1 MFIRVSRLSGAV
13 GVGALTRVDGVR
25 NFAGKTAFVTG
36 GASGIGLGIS
46 NALLSEGMNVVIGDV
61 NEAYMADA
69 RSELGDAN
77 VAFIHID
84 VTDRESVARAA
95 DAAVAAFGPIH
106 VLCNNAGI
114 AGGGAVAD
122 PGFADWDRAMAVNLG
137 GAVNVVKT
145 FVPLIREH
153 GSGGHVVNTS
163 SIAGITALPYEGG
176 AYTTAKFAVRGLSES
191 LRLSLAPEG
200 IGVSV
205 LCPGLTRTRILDA
218 PERQDPDV
226 KPMASEGD
234 PDALFNSMDG
244 AMDPIEVGR
253 AVVRGIRENLP
264 YILSHGEFRDEIET
278 LFNQI
283 IEAFPTDQAVPD
295 ARAQFERGRR
305 ELCDGLRD
313 LPVID

>member
-1 MFIRVSRLSGAV
+1 
-13 GVGALTRVDGVR
+13 VR

-46 NALLSEGMNVVIGDV
+46 QALLSEGMNVVIGDV
-61 NEAYMADA
+61 NEAHTDDA
-69 RSELGDAN
+69 RSKLEGAN
-77 VAFIHID
+77 VEFVRVD
-84 VTDRESVARAA
+84 VTDRESVANAA
-95 DAAVAAFGPIH
+95 DAAVAAFGDIH

-145 FVPLIREH
+145 FVPLIRQH
-153 GSGGHVVNTS
+153 GNGGHVVNTS
-163 SIAGITALPYEGG
+163 SIAGITALPFEGG

-205 LCPGLTRTRILDA
+205 LCPGLTLTRILAA
-218 PERQDPDV
+218 PDREDPNA

-264 YILSHGEFRDEIET
+264 YILSHGEFREEIRSLFDE
-278 LFNQI
+278 I
-283 IEAFPTDQAVPD
+283 IEAFPTDQAVPE
-295 ARAQFERGRR
+295 ARAAFERGRR
-305 ELCDGLRD
+305 DLCDGLRN

>member
-1 MFIRVSRLSGAV
+1 
-13 GVGALTRVDGVR
+13 VR

-46 NALLSEGMNVVIGDV
+46 KALLSEGMNVVIGDV
-61 NEAYMADA
+61 NASYVAAARDELEA
-69 RSELGDAN
+69 AN
-77 VAFIHID
+77 VVFVDCD
-84 VTDRESVARAA
+84 VTDRASVAAAA
-95 DAAVAAFGPIH
+95 DATVAAFGRIH

-153 GSGGHVVNTS
+153 RSGGHIVNTS

-218 PERQDPDV
+218 PDREDADA

-264 YILSHGEFRDEIET
+264 YILSHGEFRDEIRT
-278 LFNQI
+278 LFDEI
-283 IEAFPTDQAVPD
+283 VEAFPTDQAVPA
-295 ARAQFERGRR
+295 ARAAFERGRR

>member
-1 MFIRVSRLSGAV
+1 M
-13 GVGALTRVDGVR
+13 R

-46 NALLSEGMNVVIGDV
+46 EALLSEGMNVVIGDV
-61 NEAYMADA
+61 NESYLDDA
-69 RSELGDAN
+69 RAQLDSAS
-77 VAFIHID
+77 VAFVLVD
-84 VTDRESVARAA
+84 VTDRASVTRAA
-95 DAAVAAFGPIH
+95 EAAVAAFGRVH

-122 PGFADWDRAMAVNLG
+122 AAFADWDRAMAVNLG
-137 GAVNVVKT
+137 GAVNVVKI

-153 GSGGHVVNTS
+153 GTGGHIVNTS

-218 PERQDPDV
+218 PVREDPDA

-244 AMDPIEVGR
+244 AMDPIDVGR

-264 YILSHGEFRDEIET
+264 YILTHSEFRDEIRS
-278 LFNQI
+278 LFDEI
-283 IEAFPTDQAVPD
+283 VEAFPTDQAVPA
-295 ARAQFERGRR
+295 ARLAFERGRR
-305 ELCDGLRD
+305 EMCDGLRD

>member
-1 MFIRVSRLSGAV
+1 
-13 GVGALTRVDGVR
+13 VR
-25 NFAGKTAFVTG
+25 NFAGKTAFITG
-36 GASGIGLGIS
+36 GASGIGLGIGK
-46 NALLSEGMNVVIGDV
+46 ALLSEGMNVMIGDV
-61 NEAYMADA
+61 NEAHMADA
-69 RSELGDAN
+69 RDQLAGAN
-77 VAFIHID
+77 VAFVSVD

-95 DAAVAAFGPIH
+95 EATIAAFGPLH

-122 PGFADWDRAMAVNLG
+122 PSFADWDRAMAVNLG

-153 GSGGHVVNTS
+153 GNGGHIVNTS

-205 LCPGLTRTRILDA
+205 LCPGLTRTRIQDA
-218 PERQDPDV
+218 PEREDPDA
-226 KPMASEGD
+226 KPMAKEGD
-234 PDALFNSMDG
+234 PEALFNTMEG

-278 LFNQI
+278 LFNEI
-283 IEAFPTDQAVPD
+283 IEAFPTDQAVPE
-295 ARAQFERGRR
+295 ARAAFERGRR
-305 ELCDGLRD
+305 ELCDGLRY

>member
-1 MFIRVSRLSGAV
+1 
-13 GVGALTRVDGVR
+13 VR

-36 GASGIGLGIS
+36 GASGIGLGITKV
-46 NALLSEGMNVVIGDV
+46 LLAEGMNVVIGDH

-69 RSELGDAN
+69 RGQLDGGN
-77 VAFIHID
+77 VEFVHVD
-84 VTDRESVARAA
+84 VTDRESVAKAA
-95 DAAVAAFGPIH
+95 EATIASFGTVH

-122 PGFADWDRAMAVNLG
+122 PEFADWDRAMAVNLG

-145 FVPLIREH
+145 FVPLIRQH
-153 GSGGHVVNTS
+153 GQGGHIVNTS
-163 SIAGITALPYEGG
+163 SMAGITALPYEGG
-176 AYTTAKFAVRGLSES
+176 AYTTAKFAIRGLSES

-205 LCPGLTRTRILDA
+205 LCPGLTLTRIQDA
-218 PERQDPDV
+218 PERVDTDA
-226 KPMASEGD
+226 KPMAKPGD
-234 PDALFNSMDG
+234 PEALFNTMDG

-264 YILSHGEFRDEIET
+264 YILSHGEFRDEIKR
-278 LFNQI
+278 LFDEI
-283 IEAFPTDQAVPD
+283 VDAFPTDQAVPEG
-295 ARAQFERGRR
+295 RAQFERRRR
-305 ELCDGLRD
+305 ELCDGLRY

>member
-1 MFIRVSRLSGAV
+1 
-13 GVGALTRVDGVR
+13 VR
-25 NFAGKTAFVTG
+25 NFAGKAAFVTG
-36 GASGIGLGIS
+36 GASGIGLAMCK
-46 NALLSEGMNVVIGDV
+46 ALLSEGMNVVIGDV
-61 NEAYMADA
+61 NESHMAAA
-69 RSELGDAN
+69 RAELAGTDT
-77 VAFIHID
+77 VFVHVD
-84 VTDRESVARAA
+84 VTDRASVARAA
-95 DAAVAAFGPIH
+95 DAAVAAFGRIH

-122 PGFADWDRAMAVNLG
+122 PGFVDWDRAMAVNLG

-153 GSGGHVVNTS
+153 RSGGHIVNTS

-205 LCPGLTRTRILDA
+205 LCPGLTLTRIQDA
-218 PERQDPDV
+218 PDRDDPDG
-226 KPMASEGD
+226 KPMARTGD
-234 PDALFNSMDG
+234 PDALFNTMEG

-264 YILSHGEFRDEIET
+264 YILSHGEFRDEIRT
-278 LFNQI
+278 LFDEIVN
-283 IEAFPTDQAVPD
+283 AFPNDQAIPP
-295 ARAQFERGRR
+295 ARAAFERGRR
-305 ELCDGLRD
+305 ELCDSLRD
-313 LPVID
+313 LPMID

>member
-1 MFIRVSRLSGAV
+1 
-13 GVGALTRVDGVR
+13 VR

-36 GASGIGLGIS
+36 GASGIGLGITKV
-46 NALLSEGMNVVIGDV
+46 LLSEGMNVVVGDV
-61 NEAYMADA
+61 NEAHMADA
-69 RSELGDAN
+69 RADLAGEK
-77 VAFIHID
+77 VEFVKVD
-84 VTDRESVARAA
+84 VTDRVSVREAA
-95 DAAVAAFGPIH
+95 EATILAFGRVH

-137 GAVNVVKT
+137 GAVNVVKI

-153 GSGGHVVNTS
+153 GSGGHIVNTS

-176 AYTTAKFAVRGLSES
+176 AYTTAKFAVRGMSES

-218 PERQDPDV
+218 PDREDPDA

-264 YILSHGEFRDEIET
+264 YILSHGEFREEVQT
-278 LFNQI
+278 LFDQI
-283 IEAFPTDQAVPD
+283 VSAFPTDQAVPE
-295 ARAQFERGRR
+295 ARAVFERGRR

>member
-1 MFIRVSRLSGAV
+1 V
-13 GVGALTRVDGVR
+13 
-25 NFAGKTAFVTG
+25 GKTAFVTG
-36 GASGIGLGIS
+36 GASGIGLGITK
-46 NALLSEGMNVVIGDV
+46 ALLSEGMNVVIGDV
-61 NEAYMADA
+61 SESHMADA
-69 RSELGDAN
+69 RGELAGAS
-77 VAFIHID
+77 VEFVHVD
-84 VTDRESVARAA
+84 VTDRQSVAAA
-95 DAAVAAFGPIH
+95 AEAATSAFGPLH

-137 GAVNVVKT
+137 GAVNVVKI
-145 FVPLIREH
+145 FVPLIRAH
-153 GSGGHVVNTS
+153 GGGGGHIVNTS

-218 PERQDPDV
+218 PEREDPDA

-234 PDALFNSMDG
+234 PNALFNSMEG

-264 YILSHGEFRDEIET
+264 YILSHGEFRDEIQSIFDE
-278 LFNQI
+278 I
-283 IEAFPTDQAVPD
+283 IDAFPTDQAVPD
-295 ARAQFERGRR
+295 ARAAFERGRR

>member
-1 MFIRVSRLSGAV
+1 M
-13 GVGALTRVDGVR
+13 R
-25 NFAGKTAFVTG
+25 NFTGKAAFVTG
-36 GASGIGLGIS
+36 GASGIGLGITR
-46 NALLSEGMNVVIGDV
+46 ALLSEGMKVAIGDV
-61 NEAYMADA
+61 NEAYMSSAGDELAGADVIFV
-69 RSELGDAN
+69 RT
-77 VAFIHID
+77 D
-84 VTDRESVARAA
+84 VTDRASVAAA
-95 DAAVAAFGPIH
+95 ARQTVEAFGQIH

-122 PGFADWDRAMAVNLG
+122 PDFGDWDRAMAVNLG
-137 GAVNVVKT
+137 GAVNVIKT

-153 GSGGHVVNTS
+153 RSGGHIVNTS
-163 SIAGITALPYEGG
+163 SIAGITALPHEGG

-218 PERQDPDV
+218 PDREDPGA
-226 KPMASEGD
+226 KPMAAEGD
-234 PDALFNSMDG
+234 PDVLFNSMEG

-264 YILSHGEFRDEIET
+264 YILSHGEFRDEVQM
-278 LFNQI
+278 LFDEIVN
-283 IEAFPTDQAVPD
+283 AFPTDQAVPA
-295 ARAQFERGRR
+295 ARAEFERGRR
-305 ELCDGLRD
+305 ELCDSLRH

>member
-1 MFIRVSRLSGAV
+1 M
-13 GVGALTRVDGVR
+13 R

-46 NALLSEGMNVVIGDV
+46 EALLSEGMNVVIGDV
-61 NEAYMADA
+61 NESHLDDA
-69 RSELGDAN
+69 RAQLDGTN
-77 VAFIHID
+77 VAFVLVD
-84 VTDRESVARAA
+84 VTDRASVTKAA
-95 DAAVAAFGPIH
+95 EAAVAAFGRVH

-122 PGFADWDRAMAVNLG
+122 ASFADWDRAMAVNLG
-137 GAVNVVKT
+137 GAVNVVKI

-153 GSGGHVVNTS
+153 GTGGHIVNTS

-218 PERQDPDV
+218 PVREDPDA

-264 YILSHGEFRDEIET
+264 YILTHGEFRDEIKS
-278 LFNQI
+278 LFDEI
-283 IEAFPTDQAVPD
+283 VEAFPSDQAVPA
-295 ARAQFERGRR
+295 ARAAFERGRR

-313 LPVID
+313 LPMID

>member
-1 MFIRVSRLSGAV
+1 
-13 GVGALTRVDGVR
+13 VR
-25 NFAGKTAFVTG
+25 NFTGKTAFVTG

-46 NALLSEGMNVVIGDV
+46 KALLSEGMNVVIGDV
-61 NEAYMADA
+61 NESHMADA
-69 RSELGDAN
+69 RTELADAS
-77 VAFIHID
+77 VEFVRVD
-84 VTDRESVARAA
+84 VTDRESVAAAA
-95 DAAVAAFGPIH
+95 DATVAAFGAVY

-145 FVPLIREH
+145 FVPLIRLH
-153 GSGGHVVNTS
+153 GGGGHVVNTS
-163 SIAGITALPYEGG
+163 SIAGITALPFEGG

-218 PERQDPDV
+218 PEREDPDA
-226 KPMASEGD
+226 KPMASEGN
-234 PDALFNSMDG
+234 PDVLFNSMDG

-264 YILSHGEFRDEIET
+264 YILSHGEFRDEVRSIFDEI
-278 LFNQI
+278 LD
-283 IEAFPTDQAVPD
+283 AFPTDQAVPE
-295 ARAQFERGRR
+295 ARAAFERGRR
-305 ELCDGLRD
+305 DLCDGLRG

>member
-1 MFIRVSRLSGAV
+1 M
-13 GVGALTRVDGVR
+13 R

-46 NALLSEGMNVVIGDV
+46 KALLSEGMNVVIGDV
-61 NEAYMADA
+61 NAAYMAAA
-69 RSELGDAN
+69 RQELSAAN
-77 VAFIHID
+77 VVFVNVD
-84 VTDRESVARAA
+84 VTDRASVAAA
-95 DAAVAAFGPIH
+95 AKSAVAAFGRIH

-122 PGFADWDRAMAVNLG
+122 PSFADWDRAMAVNLG

-153 GSGGHVVNTS
+153 RSGGHIVNTS

-218 PERQDPDV
+218 PEREDLDA

-234 PDALFNSMDG
+234 PDVLFNSMDG

-253 AVVRGIRENLP
+253 AVVRGIRDNLP
-264 YILSHGEFRDEIET
+264 YILSHGEFRDEIRT
-278 LFNQI
+278 LFDEI
-283 IEAFPTDQAVPD
+283 VEAFPTDQSVPA
-295 ARAQFERGRR
+295 ARAAFDRGRR
-305 ELCDGLRD
+305 ELCDGLRN
-313 LPVID
+313 LPMID

>member
-1 MFIRVSRLSGAV
+1 MGNHV
-13 GVGALTRVDGVR
+13 LTRVDAVR

-46 NALLSEGMNVVIGDV
+46 KALLSEGMNVVIGDV
-61 NEAYMADA
+61 NEAHIADA
-69 RSELGDAN
+69 RSQLAGAN
-77 VAFIHID
+77 VEFVHVD
-84 VTDRESVARAA
+84 VTDRDSVANAA
-95 DAAVAAFGPIH
+95 AATISAFGPLH

-122 PGFADWDRAMAVNLG
+122 PAFADWDRAMAVNLG
-137 GAVNVVKT
+137 GAVNVVKI

-153 GSGGHVVNTS
+153 GNGGHIVNTS
-163 SIAGITALPYEGG
+163 SMAGITALPYEGG

-205 LCPGLTRTRILDA
+205 LCPGLTLTRIQDA
-218 PERQDPDV
+218 PEREDPGA
-226 KPMASEGD
+226 KPMARPGD
-234 PDALFNSMDG
+234 PDALFNTMEG

-264 YILSHGEFRDEIET
+264 YILSHGEFRDEIQT
-278 LFNQI
+278 LFNEI
-283 IEAFPTDQAVPD
+283 IDAFPTDQAVPG
-295 ARAQFERGRR
+295 ARAEFERRR
-305 ELCDGLRD
+305 RGLCDGLRN
-313 LPVID
+313 LPVTD

>member
-1 MFIRVSRLSGAV
+1 M
-13 GVGALTRVDGVR
+13 R
-25 NFAGKTAFVTG
+25 NFVGKTAFVTG
-36 GASGIGLGIS
+36 GASGIGLGMCK
-46 NALLSEGMNVVIGDV
+46 ALLSEGMNVVIGDI
-61 NEAYMADA
+61 NESHIAEA
-69 RSELGDAN
+69 RDELAGTST
-77 VAFIHID
+77 AFVHVD
-84 VTDRESVARAA
+84 VTDRDSVAQAA
-95 DAAVAAFGPIH
+95 DAAIAAFGQIH
-106 VLCNNAGI
+106 VLCNNAGV

-122 PGFADWDRAMAVNLG
+122 PGFAAWDRAMAVNLG

-153 GSGGHVVNTS
+153 RAGGHIVNTS

-205 LCPGLTRTRILDA
+205 LCPGLTLSRIQDA
-218 PERQDPDV
+218 PDEADPDT
-226 KPMASEGD
+226 KPMARAGD

-253 AVVRGIRENLP
+253 AVVRGIRENQP
-264 YILSHGEFRDEIET
+264 YILTHGEFRDEIGE
-278 LFNQI
+278 LFDEI
-283 IEAFPTDQAVPD
+283 VKAFPTDQAVPP
-295 ARAQFERGRR
+295 ARAAFERGRR
-305 ELCDGLRD
+305 ELCDGLRN

>member
-1 MFIRVSRLSGAV
+1 M
-13 GVGALTRVDGVR
+13 R
-25 NFAGKTAFVTG
+25 NFTGKTAFVTG

-46 NALLSEGMNVVIGDV
+46 KALLAEGMNVVIGDC
-61 NEAYMADA
+61 NAMYMDA
-69 RSELGDAN
+69 AREELAGAGSSVVFVDC
-77 VAFIHID
+77 D
-84 VTDRESVARAA
+84 VTDRRSVAQAA
-95 DAAVAAFGPIH
+95 EASVAAFGKIH

-122 PGFADWDRAMAVNLG
+122 PSFADWDRAMAVNLG
-137 GAVNVVKT
+137 GAVNVIKT

-153 GSGGHVVNTS
+153 RSGGHVVNTS

-176 AYTTAKFAVRGLSES
+176 AYTTAKFAVRGMSES

-218 PERQDPDV
+218 PEREDPDA

-234 PDALFNSMDG
+234 PDVLFNSMDG
-244 AMDPIEVGR
+244 AMDPLDVGR

-264 YILSHGEFRDEIET
+264 YILSHGEFRDEVQG
-278 LFNQI
+278 LFDEI
-283 IEAFPTDQAVPD
+283 IHAFPTDQAVPA
-295 ARAQFERGRR
+295 ARAAFERGRR

-313 LPVID
+313 LPMID

>member
-1 MFIRVSRLSGAV
+1 
-13 GVGALTRVDGVR
+13 VR

-46 NALLSEGMNVVIGDV
+46 QALLSEGMNVVIGDV
-61 NEAYMADA
+61 NEAHTDDA
-69 RSELGDAN
+69 RSKLEGAN
-77 VAFIHID
+77 VEFVRVD

-95 DAAVAAFGPIH
+95 DAAVAAFGDIH

-145 FVPLIREH
+145 FVPLIRRH
-153 GSGGHVVNTS
+153 GNGGHVVNTS
-163 SIAGITALPYEGG
+163 SIAGITALPFEGG

-205 LCPGLTRTRILDA
+205 LCPGLTLTRILAA
-218 PERQDPDV
+218 PDREDPNA

-264 YILSHGEFRDEIET
+264 YILSHGEFREEIRSLFDE
-278 LFNQI
+278 I
-283 IEAFPTDQAVPD
+283 IEAFPTDQAVPE
-295 ARAQFERGRR
+295 ARAAFERGRR
-305 ELCDGLRD
+305 DLCDGLRN